1 MRWGFILLGAILF
14 GVGFAHGARIVIPF
28 VYHWMVTTPNAFS
41 VIIPCAITIGGL
53 WGWLTWLTRE
63 KRKS

>member
-28 VYHWMVTTPNAFS
+28 VYHWMANTPNAFS